1 MTLKTGDKAP
11 AFSLPASTG
20 DTVSLADL
28 AGNKVVLYF
37 YPKDDT
43 PGCTREACGFRDMD
57 VPLQF
62 AGIKV
67 LGVSADNADSHR
79 QFAEKFSLSFPLLS
93 DEKKEVINAYGV
105 WGKRQ
110 VRGQTI
116 MGIRRMTFLIDEEG
130 TIRKIWPNVT
140 PDNHAQEIL
149 EAVQEMG

>member
-11 AFSLPASTG
+11 EFSLPASTG
-20 DTVSLADL
+20 DTISLADL
-28 AGNKVVLYF
+28 AGSKVVLYF

-43 PGCTREACGFRDMD
+43 PGCTREACGFRDME
-57 VPLQF
+57 VPLQS

-67 LGVSADNADSHR
+67 LGVSSDSTDSHR
-79 QFAEKFSLSFPLLS
+79 QFTEKFSLPFPLLS

-105 WGKRQ
+105 WGERQ

-130 TIRKIWPNVT
+130 IIRKIWPNVT
-140 PDNHAQEIL
+140 PDGHAQEIL
-149 EAVQEMG
+149 EAVQGMS

>member
-1 MTLKTGDKAP
+1 MALKTGDKAP
-11 AFSLPASTG
+11 EFSLPSSAGGTI
-20 DTVSLADL
+20 SLADL

-43 PGCTREACGFRDMD
+43 PGCTREACSFRDID
-57 VPLQF
+57 VSLQS

-67 LGVSADNADSHR
+67 LGVSADSTDSHR
-79 QFAEKFSLSFPLLS
+79 QFAEKFSLPFPLLS

-105 WGKRQ
+105 WGERQ
-110 VRGQTI
+110 GRDQTV

-140 PDNHAQEIL
+140 SDNHVQEIL

>member
-11 AFSLPASTG
+11 EFSLPASTG

-37 YPKDDT
+37 YPKGDT

-62 AGIKV
+62 ARIKV
-67 LGVSADNADSHR
+67 LGVSADNTDSHR
-79 QFAEKFSLSFPLLS
+79 QFAEKFSLPFPLLS

-105 WGKRQ
+105 WGERQ
-110 VRGQTI
+110 VRGQTV